1 MCLKCVYLLHN
12 TSGSQCKV
20 IFSFCQGHMDR
31 IYYLFY
37 RRVRAEGRRGKGA
50 GGRRKRGLEKGKGR
64 GLEVGGKEG

>member
-20 IFSFCQGHMDR
+20 TFSFCQGHMDR

-50 GGRRKRGLEKGKGR
+50 EGRGLKEGEGR